1 LNTISGYVYQ
11 LTNTVFPEYDFHGQV
26 GGPADMWVFYDED
39 EPGIMDSS
47 RPNNDYPDPGD
58 NHGSDGSNVAFGDG
72 HASWVSQRD
81 FMRSWFR
88 GTDESHAWVPH

>member
-1 LNTISGYVYQ
+1 
-11 LTNTVFPEYDFHGQV
+11 
-26 GGPADMWVFYDED
+26 MWVFYDED